1 MERLAC
7 CIPVLTLILRIHEL
21 QFRPHARPGVG
32 ECVFSPK
39 CELGPESLEGRDGV
53 CVGGGGSE
61 EDGTFSSFLQMTFKT
76 TTPHTHPA
84 LTSPPPLH

>member
-39 CELGPESLEGRDGV
+39 CELGPESLEGKDGV
-53 CVGGGGSE
+53 WGGRIRGGW
-61 EDGTFSSFLQMTFKT
+61 DILFL
-76 TTPHTHPA
+76 PA
-84 LTSPPPLH
+84 DDL